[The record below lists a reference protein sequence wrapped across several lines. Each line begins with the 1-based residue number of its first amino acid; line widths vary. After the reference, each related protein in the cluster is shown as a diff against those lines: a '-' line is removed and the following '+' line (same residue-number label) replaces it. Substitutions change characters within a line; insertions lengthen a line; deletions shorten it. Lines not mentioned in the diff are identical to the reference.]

1 MKIAKGFKQTEYGVV
16 PEHWESVTLEDNGK
30 TYGGITGKFKKDFG
44 IGDAF
49 YIPFLNI
56 MYNTLIDPEYKERVN
71 IIPSEQQNL
80 VKKGDVFFNGS
91 SETSE
96 ELGYC
101 SFLQSD
107 LNTVYLNSFCFGYRI
122 QSTGII
128 DGYFLAYYFRS
139 QIGRKLMAL
148 LAQGATRY
156 NLSKTNLLKMPIPLP
171 PLKEQQAIVEVLSDM
186 DRTIT
191 QTKTLIEKKKAIKQG
206 MMQELLRPKEGWVEK
221 KLRDIGLIITGSTPS
236 TLIKEYW
243 NGNIPWITPTDI
255 GHKKNIYNSEREVS
269 GSGFQK
275 CRKLPKGTL
284 LVTCIASI
292 GKNAVLKVAGACN
305 QQINAI
311 IPNKEHDVDFLYYLM
326 ENNKSYL
333 QTKAGITATLIIS
346 KKEFEDISFF
356 FPPTHIE
363 QSDIANILSEIE
375 INIDIHVTKLQ
386 KLKLQKQGMMQALLT
401 GRIRL
406 T

>member
-1 MKIAKGFKQTEYGVV
+1 MKATKGFKQTEIGEI
-16 PEHWESVTLEDNGK
+16 PEDWEIAK
-30 TYGGITGKFKKDFG
+30 
-44 IGDAF
+44 IGDLLDF
-49 YIPFLNI
+49 KNGLNKGSEFFGYGTPIINYMDVFRFNGIKLSDVEGKVFLNSQEK
-56 MYNTLIDPEYKERVN
+56 NN
-71 IIPSEQQNL
+71 FSA
-80 VKKGDVFFNGS
+80 KKGDVFFTR
-91 SETSE
+91 TSE
-96 ELGYC
+96 IPEEIGMASVLLEEIPDCVFSGFILRGRPKNNKISTDFFRYC
-101 SFLQSD
+101 LIPSYVRRQIISTSSYTTRALTNGRYLSNVKLQFPPS
-107 LNTVYLNSFCFGYRI
+107 
-122 QSTGII
+122 
-128 DGYFLAYYFRS
+128 
-139 QIGRKLMAL
+139 
-148 LAQGATRY
+148 
-156 NLSKTNLLKMPIPLP
+156 LS
-171 PLKEQQAIVEVLSDM
+171 EQQAIAEVLSDM
-186 DRTIT
+186 DRMIS
-191 QTKTLIEKKKAIKQG
+191 QTEALIEKKKAIKQG
-206 MMQELLRPKEGWVEK
+206 MMQELLKPKDGWVEM

-243 NGNIPWITPTDI
+243 NGNVPWITPTDI
-255 GHKKNIYNSEREVS
+255 GNKKNIYNSEREVS

-292 GKNAVLKVAGACN
+292 GKNAVLKVDGACN

>member
-1 MKIAKGFKQTEYGVV
+1 MKVSKGFKQTEIGEIPEDWEVKYLGDIGENIIGLTYEPKDVREYGHLVLR
-16 PEHWESVTLEDNGK
+16 SSNIQNNKLAFGDNVFVQMDLPSRVLVKENDILICVRNGSKQLIGK
-30 TYGGITGKFKKDFG
+30 CALIDSSAEGSAFGAFMSIFRTPFGNYVFHQLQSNLVQKQINQAMGATINQLTNKDIASFK
-44 IGDAF
+44 
-49 YIPFLNI
+49 IPFP
-56 MYNTLIDPEYKERVN
+56 ID
-71 IIPSEQQNL
+71 I
-80 VKKGDVFFNGS
+80 
-91 SETSE
+91 
-96 ELGYC
+96 
-101 SFLQSD
+101 
-107 LNTVYLNSFCFGYRI
+107 
-122 QSTGII
+122 
-128 DGYFLAYYFRS
+128 
-139 QIGRKLMAL
+139 
-148 LAQGATRY
+148 
-156 NLSKTNLLKMPIPLP
+156 
-171 PLKEQQAIVEVLSDM
+171 KEQQAIAEVLSDM
-186 DRTIT
+186 DRMIS
-191 QTKTLIEKKKAIKQG
+191 QTETLIEKKKAIKQG
-206 MMQELLRPKEGWVEK
+206 MMQELLRPKDGWVEK

-243 NGNIPWITPTDI
+243 NGNVPWITPTDI
-255 GHKKNIYNSEREVS
+255 GNKKNIYNSEREVS

-292 GKNAVLKVAGACN
+292 GKNAVLKVDGACN

-346 KKEFEDISFF
+346 KKEFEEISFF